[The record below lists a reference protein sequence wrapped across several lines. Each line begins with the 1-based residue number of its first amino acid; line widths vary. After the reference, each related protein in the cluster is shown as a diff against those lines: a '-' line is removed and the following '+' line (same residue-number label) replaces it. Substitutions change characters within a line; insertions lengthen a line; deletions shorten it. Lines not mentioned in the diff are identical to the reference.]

1 MANVIVES
9 KGNVISFK
17 DDISGIISLQVGDNI
32 YEANYKG
39 KNLKFNNNNLLF
51 LGADNFLDSN
61 NLIYK
66 NTKNNIVYNYEFND
80 EWEYLKNWGSKKITE
95 LKDTQESYYDYEG
108 YWPSTLVLTCWGRT
122 IHKK

>member
-17 DDISGIISLQVGDNI
+17 DDITGIISLLVGDNI

-51 LGADNFLDSN
+51 LGADNFLDSK
-61 NLIYK
+61 LEYFH
-66 NTKNNIVYNYEFND
+66 FNSSLPVIKFLEISD
-80 EWEYLKNWGSKKITE
+80 LFFIF
-95 LKDTQESYYDYEG
+95 
-108 YWPSTLVLTCWGRT
+108 P
-122 IHKK
+122 

>member
-17 DDISGIISLQVGDNI
+17 DDITGIISLQVGDNI

-61 NLIYK
+61 NLIFK
-66 NTKNNIVYNYEFND
+66 NTNNN
-80 EWEYLKNWGSKKITE
+80 
-95 LKDTQESYYDYEG
+95 
-108 YWPSTLVLTCWGRT
+108 
-122 IHKK
+122 